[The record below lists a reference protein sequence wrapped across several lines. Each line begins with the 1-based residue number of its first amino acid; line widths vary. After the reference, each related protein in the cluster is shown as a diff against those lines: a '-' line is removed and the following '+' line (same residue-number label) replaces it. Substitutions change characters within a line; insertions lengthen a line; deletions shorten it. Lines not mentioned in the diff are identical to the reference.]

1 MRLAHEP
8 RPFRARPHDRW
19 HGQGVLC
26 SRPGPDC
33 PAAGVPGL
41 FGDAGPAP
49 DNRDHVERWLTVTA
63 LCCRLAWWISRSAAT
78 VTDSAVVVTSGA
90 IALDGDVTI
99 YGEVLINRGL
109 RVTGISTVAGQLS
122 TPVATRLTTS
132 IEGVRVS
139 FMNQLCSHDSP
150 WQI

>member
-1 MRLAHEP
+1 MPSMGE
-8 RPFRARPHDRW
+8 
-19 HGQGVLC
+19 QGTLLSPSGDV
-26 SRPGPDC
+26 SQGTF
-33 PAAGVPGL
+33 VPGL

-49 DNRDHVERWLTVTA
+49 DNRDHVERWLAVTA

-109 RVTGISTVAGQLS
+109 RVTGISTVAEQLS